1 MAGAEGAEGAEGVE
15 GAEGAEGAV
24 ARARAE
30 RDAAEASLRE
40 RLRERRGLSP
50 EDASTSVTAMLAP
63 AAPGSYNGY
72 SEGHSKGHSKGYSK
86 VQATAARV
94 AASSR
99 CRSHRRR
106 AGERTAAGDFT
117 QMRLTMWLVGS

>member
-1 MAGAEGAEGAEGVE
+1 MAGAEDGEGAEGAAGAEGAEGAES
-15 GAEGAEGAV
+15 AV

-72 SEGHSKGHSKGYSK
+72 SKGHSKGYSK

>member
-1 MAGAEGAEGAEGVE
+1 MAGAEDGEGAEGAAGAEGAEGAESG
-15 GAEGAEGAV
+15 V

-72 SEGHSKGHSKGYSK
+72 SKGHSKGYSK

-94 AASSR
+94 TASSR
-99 CRSHRRR
+99 CRSHGRR

>member
-1 MAGAEGAEGAEGVE
+1 M
-15 GAEGAEGAV
+15 

-72 SEGHSKGHSKGYSK
+72 SKGHSKGHSK

-117 QMRLTMWLVGS
+117 QMRLTMWLDVGS

>member
-1 MAGAEGAEGAEGVE
+1 MAGAEDGEGAEGAAGAEGAEGAESG
-15 GAEGAEGAV
+15 V

-72 SEGHSKGHSKGYSK
+72 SKGHSKGHSK

>member
-1 MAGAEGAEGAEGVE
+1 MAGAE

-50 EDASTSVTAMLAP
+50 EDASTSVTAMLLAP

-72 SEGHSKGHSKGYSK
+72 SKGYSKGCSK

-94 AASSR
+94 AGSSR